1 MTMSSLFSNLNIKIN
16 KLKLPVM
23 LYSKLIYNALNRGL
37 VKITTF
43 TKNKLHDTMNACN
56 GRFATINR
64 YYAFYISNTYI
75 YEKNQ

>member
-1 MTMSSLFSNLNIKIN
+1 MSSLFSNLNIKIN

-64 YYAFYISNTYI
+64 YYTRILYIKYVHL
-75 YEKNQ
+75 